1 MSERQIE
8 RWITINGV
16 HIPVYNGESYNDV
29 GRRLKEFQTGTKQY
43 PEPQNYDDLVRMV
56 QGGDTYTQSKS
67 YKDDI
72 EAVRKTFEDKK
83 EIDDKIEQLEE
94 QLKKETHMMDDDE
107 LRAYIVELGFEEEDL
122 RGMSKLEKE
131 LMRKSTVT
139 PKGKEIQSEIN
150 KLREKG
156 KQIRNRREE
165 LNERIENTHKLE
177 GGKEA
182 VHFNNPIVP
191 AKQKSYEGFEMNTH
205 TSYLQD
211 KYEKGEAFIAEMSPK
226 EYIQRCAH
234 QIFHTSV
241 EKTILGRAT
250 DSINRYAKEMREG
263 TDYYMPS
270 LDFDRG
276 AQEGLHRAMAAMIN
290 GYEKMPVMIVPKKK

>member
-1 MSERQIE
+1 MAEREIE
-8 RWITINGV
+8 RWITVNGV
-16 HIPVYNGESYNDV
+16 HVPVYKGESYTEV
-29 GRRLKEFQTGTKQY
+29 GKRLKEFQTGKKQY

-72 EAVRKTFEDKK
+72 EQVRKTFTDKK
-83 EIDDKIEQLEE
+83 EVDDKIEELEE

-107 LRAYIVELGFEEEDL
+107 LRAYIMELGFDEDDL
-122 RGMSKLEKE
+122 KGMSKLEKDF
-131 LMRKSTVT
+131 MRKSTVT
-139 PKGKEIQSEIN
+139 PKGKQIQAEIN

-165 LNERIENTHKLE
+165 LNERLENQHKLE
-177 GGKEA
+177 GTKEA
-182 VHFNNPIVP
+182 LKFKNPLVK
-191 AKQKSYEGFEMNTH
+191 AKQKSYEGFQLDTH
-205 TSYLQD
+205 TPYLQE

-270 LDFDRG
+270 LDFNRE

-290 GYEKMPVMIVPKKK
+290 GYEKMPVMIVPKK